1 MSKLLGVTFGLNL
14 KVQDVMHFLWKKFKR
29 NSSFEV
35 LFTSQLLELV
45 SLSTQYFV
53 FPSNFSWQFGMGL
66 SKQYGN
72 VKQS

>member
-14 KVQDVMHFLWKKFKR
+14 KVQDVDAFIMEK
-29 NSSFEV
+29 SFEV

-45 SLSTQYFV
+45 LLSTQYLV
-53 FPSNFSWQFGMGL
+53 FPFGFSWQFGMGL

-72 VKQS
+72 VKQC